1 MSEYPKLINPVDLG
15 LIERL
20 MRLFESQLRRT
31 RIEPGDHLALP
42 HGLSVRNA
50 DFGNISGR
58 RETKHALGHGPQL
71 PVADDLFIEIPRPQH
86 DRIDDI
92 PFGHVF
98 GLGRFRIFPFLLFVV
113 PAPPKD
119 HRHAKRQKIKFHYQL
134 RFKIFTV
141 NFPVRYFPTILSNS
155 ADMFVLLI

>member
-1 MSEYPKLINPVDLG
+1 MLRVPEAVNASNPVDLG

-20 MRLFESQLRRT
+20 MRLVRVATAPT

-113 PAPPKD
+113 PRTPKRSPPRKA
-119 HRHAKRQKIKFHYQL
+119 AKNK
-134 RFKIFTV
+134 V
-141 NFPVRYFPTILSNS
+141 SLSTP
-155 ADMFVLLI
+155 I